1 MKLAFF
7 YKVLFLKKYIVQFT
21 LHSHATLLKTTNA
34 TLVHKMH
41 LNGSA
46 EEVQFHHKPKTSRL
60 LEVKSVWS
68 HTYLKENL
76 ASASEQAGR

>member
-7 YKVLFLKKYIVQFT
+7 YKVLFLKKYNVQFT
-21 LHSHATLLKTTNA
+21 LNSHATLLKSTNA

-60 LEVKSVWS
+60 LEVKSVY
-68 HTYLKENL
+68 TYIFKRKPGFGLRT
-76 ASASEQAGR
+76 GW